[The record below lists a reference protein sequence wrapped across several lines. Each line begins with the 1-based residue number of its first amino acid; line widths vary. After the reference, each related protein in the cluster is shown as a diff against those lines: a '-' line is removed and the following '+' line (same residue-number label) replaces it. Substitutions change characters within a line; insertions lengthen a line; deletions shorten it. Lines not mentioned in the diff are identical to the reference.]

1 MTTSPTTFPTPDP
14 IGVTVDIPVRSDI
27 TVVASDRADTVVEV
41 TPRSA
46 SRGLD
51 TRAAEQV
58 TADLT
63 DGHVTVRMPQRRLSS
78 WFTDGGAVDVTVL
91 VPIGCSVE
99 LRSGMGDL
107 RCEGEFASA
116 DLKTGM
122 GAIRVGHCGPL
133 QAKTGTGDLVV
144 ERVAGRAQLTSSS
157 GTVRVGEVDGDAVIK
172 NGNGESVVGEVTGDL
187 RINAANGAIVI
198 ARAGDAVT
206 ARSANGSIRI
216 DEVSRG
222 TVDLHAAYGS
232 IVVGVR
238 EDTAAWLDLTTKYG
252 HVVNEL
258 TAAPDPGTAASTA
271 QVRVQNA
278 YADITIRRAE
288 ATAGTRTDR

>member
-1 MTTSPTTFPTPDP
+1 MGTLMTTFSTPDP
-14 IGVTVDIPVRSDI
+14 IAVTVDIPVRSDI
-27 TVVASDRADTVVEV
+27 TVIASDRTDTVVDV
-41 TPRSA
+41 VPRSA

-51 TRAAEQV
+51 QRAAEHV
-58 TADLT
+58 SLDHADGRL
-63 DGHVTVRMPQRRLSS
+63 TVRMLQWRLSS
-78 WFTDGGAVDVTVL
+78 WFTDGGAVDVTVQ

-107 RCEGEFASA
+107 RCQGEFASA

-122 GAIRVGHCGPL
+122 GTIRVDHCGPI

-144 ERVAGRAQLTSSS
+144 ERVTGRAQLVSSS
-157 GTVRVGEVDGDAVIK
+157 GTVRVGEVEGDAVIK
-172 NGNGESVVGEVTGDL
+172 NGNGESVIGEVTGDL
-187 RINAANGAIVI
+187 QVNAANGAIVI

-206 ARSANGSIRI
+206 AKSANGSIRV

-222 TVDLHAAYGS
+222 HVDLHAAYGS
-232 IVVGVR
+232 VVVGVR
-238 EDTAAWLDLTTKYG
+238 EDTAAWLDLSTKYG
-252 HVVNEL
+252 HVYNEL

-278 YADITIRRAE
+278 YADITIRRSEAAAE
-288 ATAGTRTDR
+288 TRTNR

>member
-1 MTTSPTTFPTPDP
+1 
-14 IGVTVDIPVRSDI
+14 VTVDIPVRSDI
-27 TVVASDRADTVVEV
+27 TVVASDRVDTVVEI

-51 TRAAEQV
+51 QRAFEHV

-63 DGHVTVRMPQRRLSS
+63 DGRLTVRMLQWRLSS
-78 WFTDGGAVDVTVL
+78 WFTDGGAVDVSVQ
-91 VPIGCSVE
+91 VPIGCAVQ
-99 LRSGMGDL
+99 LRSGLGDL
-107 RCEGEFASA
+107 RCEGEFAAA

-122 GAIRVGHCGPL
+122 GTIRVDHCGAI
-133 QAKTGTGDLVV
+133 QARTGTGDLVV
-144 ERVAGRAQLTSSS
+144 ERITGRAQLVSSS

-172 NGNGESVVGEVTGDL
+172 NGNGESVIGEVTGDL
-187 RINAANGAIVI
+187 QINAANGAIVI
-198 ARAGDAVT
+198 GRAGAAVT
-206 ARSANGSIRI
+206 ARSANGSIRV

-222 TVDLHAAYGS
+222 QVDLHAAYGS
-232 IVVGVR
+232 VVVGVR

-252 HVVNEL
+252 HVYNEL

-271 QVRVQNA
+271 KVRVQNA

-288 ATAGTRTDR
+288 AAAETRTRTKR